1 MDDIYGELKKQK
13 IIREEEENRG
23 ARVSK
28 EDGAKYIIRAMG
40 YEKLAEIEDIYADIF
55 QDSKEIDPKLKG
67 YMNLAYGL
75 RIILGDGT
83 DYIRPK
89 YELNREDA
97 ASMVY
102 NYLFN

>member
-1 MDDIYGELKKQK
+1 
-13 IIREEEENRG
+13 
-23 ARVSK
+23 
-28 EDGAKYIIRAMG
+28 
-40 YEKLAEIEDIYADIF
+40 
-55 QDSKEIDPKLKG
+55 
-67 YMNLAYGL
+67 MNLAYGL